1 MSGRD
6 LFSIGEVARM
16 FHLSPGTLRHYE
28 TLGLLTPEYTDPAT
42 GYRYYSTRQFEV
54 LNTIRYLRALDL
66 PLGQIGDL
74 LRDRD
79 VDRMEDKLRRQ
90 RETVIRRQEELRR
103 VQCKIENR
111 LDQLRSA
118 RERPLEEIRR
128 EPLHPCRMVWLKR
141 TLRVESFLDLE
152 EPIRTLEQ
160 SQEEGLVFLGKV
172 GLGITREHLLA
183 GDYGQYDGAFLVLDR
198 EDRFRGEALE
208 LPGGECV
215 SLRFRGS
222 HPQAPE
228 HYRALMSF
236 LRENGL
242 EPAGFS
248 REITLIDEGLTRDP
262 EQFVTEIVIP
272 VTPHKN
278 AVFAGT
284 RNRDASAE
292 A

>member
-54 LNTIRYLRALDL
+54 LNTIRYLRTLDL
-66 PLGQIGDL
+66 PLGQIGDF

-160 SQEEGLVFLGKV
+160 SQEEGLVFLARWAWASPGS
-172 GLGITREHLLA
+172 ISW
-183 GDYGQYDGAFLVLDR
+183 
-198 EDRFRGEALE
+198 RGTMGSTTGPFWSWTGRTASGGRRWSS
-208 LPGGECV
+208 PG
-215 SLRFRGS
+215 
-222 HPQAPE
+222 
-228 HYRALMSF
+228 
-236 LRENGL
+236 
-242 EPAGFS
+242 
-248 REITLIDEGLTRDP
+248 
-262 EQFVTEIVIP
+262 
-272 VTPHKN
+272 
-278 AVFAGT
+278 
-284 RNRDASAE
+284 ASAS
-292 A
+292 ACGSGGATPRPRSTTGR

>member
-1 MSGRD
+1 M
-6 LFSIGEVARM
+6 
-16 FHLSPGTLRHYE
+16 
-28 TLGLLTPEYTDPAT
+28 
-42 GYRYYSTRQFEV
+42 
-54 LNTIRYLRALDL
+54 
-66 PLGQIGDL
+66 
-74 LRDRD
+74 
-79 VDRMEDKLRRQ
+79 
-90 RETVIRRQEELRR
+90 
-103 VQCKIENR
+103 
-111 LDQLRSA
+111 
-118 RERPLEEIRR
+118 
-128 EPLHPCRMVWLKR
+128 
-141 TLRVESFLDLE
+141 
-152 EPIRTLEQ
+152 
-160 SQEEGLVFLGKV
+160 

-208 LPGGECV
+208 LPGGECF

>member
-1 MSGRD
+1 MNGRD

-42 GYRYYSTRQFEV
+42 GYRFYGTRQFEV

-66 PLGQIGDL
+66 PLGQIGDF

-79 VDRMEDKLRRQ
+79 VRRMEEKLRQQ
-90 RETVIRRQEELRR
+90 RETVIRRQAELRR
-103 VQCKIENR
+103 IQRKIENR

-128 EPLHPCRMVWLKR
+128 EPLSPCRMVWLGR

-183 GDYGQYDGAFLVLDR
+183 GEYGQYDGAFLVLDR
-198 EDRFRGEALE
+198 EDRFRGDTVE

-222 HPQAPE
+222 HPQAPA
-228 HYRALMSF
+228 HYRALLDF
-236 LRENGL
+236 LRENDL
-242 EPAGFS
+242 EPTDFS

-262 EQFVTEIVIP
+262 EQFVTEIMIP
-272 VTPHKN
+272 VKMK
-278 AVFAGT
+278 
-284 RNRDASAE
+284 
-292 A
+292 